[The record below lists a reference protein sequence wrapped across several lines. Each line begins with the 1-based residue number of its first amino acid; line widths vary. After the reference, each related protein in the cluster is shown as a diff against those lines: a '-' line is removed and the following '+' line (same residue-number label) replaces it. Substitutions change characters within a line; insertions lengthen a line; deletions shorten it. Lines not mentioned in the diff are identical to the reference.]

1 MRPSSAR
8 TALLSAGAIWLALP
22 VSAVQAAGAQ
32 LHETG
37 STLLYPLFQQWV
49 TDYAHVAP
57 AVSIST
63 GATGSG
69 AGIAA
74 AMAGHGADRQLRC
87 LHVRSAGGAESTARQ
102 HPAGDFRAD
111 RELQHPRIEWRHA

>member
-1 MRPSSAR
+1 VGPAAR
-8 TALLSAGAIWLALP
+8 IALLTAGAICIALP
-22 VSAVQAAGAQ
+22 VSAVQADGVQ
-32 LHETG
+32 LRETG

-57 AVSIST
+57 NIAVST

-74 AMAGHGADRQLRC
+74 AM
-87 LHVRSAGGAESTARQ
+87 GGTAHIGGSDAYMSDQ
-102 HPAGDFRAD
+102 QA
-111 RELQHPRIEWRHA
+111 